1 MSTTRFPEDPGAN
14 PSATPASVEARLVIP
29 TITLVRVVFAVLFAL
44 ATIWLFTSLSGVI
57 VLIVLSLL
65 IAVVLSELVDWLQ
78 KRGLKRAP
86 AALISIVVVCLALA
100 LVLAITIPP
109 LVKELNEFFG
119 NLPRIAESLRLKLSG
134 KPQLYQALANK
145 IAEIRD
151 NPSGVLSGAF
161 HFGWGLAT
169 GVFVGVL
176 MLTMTVY
183 FLIDGEQTR
192 ANVLRVTPAAY
203 RVRVD
208 GTMSGIAGVIKAYFI
223 GRSIIS
229 AIFAVFTF
237 ALLTVLRVPYAV
249 VFAALSFFLGAI
261 PNIGSLIA
269 TVLPALIALAYRG
282 ITTALIV
289 AVALIIYQ
297 QIDNNY
303 IQPRVL
309 SKTMNVSPVA
319 TLIGVLA
326 GGKLLGIIGIIL
338 AVPVVGTLPVLA
350 QVWGRNN
357 NATKTGPQSSSPPQ
371 LQTDHD
377 VAA

>member
-1 MSTTRFPEDPGAN
+1 V
-14 PSATPASVEARLVIP
+14 SV
-29 TITLVRVVFAVLFAL
+29 
-44 ATIWLFTSLSGVI
+44 
-57 VLIVLSLL
+57 L
-65 IAVVLSELVDWLQ
+65 IAVVLSELVEWLQ

-86 AALISIVVVCLALA
+86 AALISIAAVFLALA

-119 NLPRIAESLRLKLSG
+119 NLPRIAESLRMKLSG
-134 KPQLYQALANK
+134 KPQLYQALAKK

-161 HFGWGLAT
+161 HFGWNLAT

-176 MLTMTVY
+176 MLTLTVY

-192 ANVLRVTPAAY
+192 ANILLVTPRAY
-203 RVRVD
+203 RGRVD
-208 GTMSGIAGVIKAYFI
+208 ATMTGIAGVIKAYFI

-237 ALLTVLRVPYAV
+237 VLLTVLRVPYAV

-261 PNIGSLIA
+261 PNIGSLVA
-269 TVLPALIALAYRG
+269 TVLPSLIALAYKG
-282 ITTALIV
+282 ITTAVIV
-289 AVALIIYQ
+289 AVALIVYQ

-309 SKTMNVSPVA
+309 KKTMNVSPVA

-326 GGKLLGIIGIIL
+326 GGKLLGIIGIVL
-338 AVPVVGTLPVLA
+338 AVPIVGTLPVLA
-350 QVWGRNN
+350 KVWGRNN
-357 NATKTGPQSSSPPQ
+357 NATQPALQSSKTPQ
-371 LQTDHD
+371 QPKDRD

>member
-44 ATIWLFTSLSGVI
+44 AAIWLFTRLSGVI
-57 VLIVLSLL
+57 VLVVISLL

-86 AALISIVVVCLALA
+86 AALIAIAAVVLALA
-100 LVLAITIPP
+100 FILAITIPP

-119 NLPRIAESLRLKLSG
+119 NLPRIAESLRTKLSG
-134 KPQLYQALANK
+134 KPELYQALAKK
-145 IAEIRD
+145 IEEIRD

-169 GVFVGVL
+169 GVFIGVL
-176 MLTMTVY
+176 MLTLTVY
-183 FLIDGEQTR
+183 LLIDGDQ
-192 ANVLRVTPAAY
+192 AHDNVLRLTPAAY
-203 RVRVD
+203 RARVAA
-208 GTMSGIAGVIKAYFI
+208 TMTGIAGVIKAYFI

-237 ALLTVLRVPYAV
+237 VLLTVLGLPYAV

-269 TVLPALIALAYRG
+269 TVLPSLIALAYKG
-282 ITTALIV
+282 ITTAIIV
-289 AVALIIYQ
+289 AVALIVYQ

-350 QVWGRNN
+350 KVWGRNN
-357 NATKTGPQSSSPPQ
+357 NTITTGPQSSSQPK
-371 LQTDHD
+371 LQKDHD